1 MTKTVAMFMFPDS
14 QSLDITGPMEVFALA
29 TRQTLED
36 DPRRP
41 PLYALRFV
49 AKQRGPV
56 MMASGMQVLADHAC
70 ADLADDIDTLL
81 VSGGMGD
88 AMDRVR
94 ADADSVAWL
103 AAMAGSVRRIGSI
116 CSGALLLAEA
126 GVLHGRQATT
136 HWLDVPEL
144 RQRYP
149 HTQVV
154 ADAIYVHD
162 GTVWTSAGVTAGMDL
177 ALAMVAA
184 DHGLPLALKVAK
196 RMVMVTKRSGGQ
208 SQFSTHLAAQSAPDA
223 MAGLAAWLNENCKRR
238 IDVED
243 MAEQVHM
250 SPRNFRRH
258 FSAAFG
264 CTPQKYLECLRI
276 DVAKPLLEHT
286 TRDLKGIADD
296 AGFMSAETMRRA
308 FMRQLGIMPA
318 EYRAR
323 FASFE

>member
-1 MTKTVAMFMFPDS
+1 MTKIVAMFMFPDS
-14 QSLDITGPMEVFALA
+14 QSLDITGPMEVFSLA
-29 TRQTLED
+29 SRQALED
-36 DPRRP
+36 DPLRD

-49 AKQRGPV
+49 AKERGPV
-56 MMASGMQVLADHAC
+56 MMASGMQVLADDAC
-70 ADLADDIDTLL
+70 TDLPHDIDTLL

-88 AMDRVR
+88 AMDRMR
-94 ADADSVAWL
+94 ADADIVAWL
-103 AAMAGSVRRIGSI
+103 AAMAVTVRRIGSI

-126 GVLHGRQATT
+126 GILHGRQATT
-136 HWLDVPEL
+136 HWLDVPQL

-149 HTQVV
+149 NTHIV

-162 GTVWTSAGVTAGMDL
+162 GKVWTSAGITAGMDL

-208 SQFSTHLAAQSAPDA
+208 SQFSAHLAAQSAPDA
-223 MAGLAAWLNENCKRR
+223 MAGLAEWLSENRKRR
-238 IDVED
+238 IDVDD
-243 MAEQVHM
+243 MAAQVHM

-276 DVAKPLLEHT
+276 EAAKPLLEHT
-286 TRDLKGIADD
+286 KRDLKGIADE
-296 AGFMSAETMRRA
+296 AGFVSAEAMRSA
-308 FMRQLGIMPA
+308 FSRQLGILPA

-323 FASFE
+323 FAPRA